1 MITNK
6 SREENFTGKDETST
20 VDGRIS
26 KGASSSSVAP
36 WSRLRDPRIVR
47 VSRASGGK
55 DRHSKVCTVKG
66 LRDRRVRLSVP
77 TAIQLYDL
85 QDRLGLNQPSKAV
98 DWLLNAAKH
107 DIDELPPLQIPPG
120 SFGEIHG
127 SSLSRSER
135 ELGFQINHRVDW
147 DDSLGL
153 YRSNFCNSDA
163 ALRDKAKAI
172 PIGMEDHKESWNQTR
187 NEEEKQLRDKAKAIS
202 IGMEDHKES
211 WNQTRNEEEKQG
223 NVEGHGANV
232 SSTGFFPKPNHSFIP
247 GLLNNV
253 APYNS
258 LYRLDPSSFSS
269 SQTEDFPNFNFVP
282 LPSTSS
288 SLSFG
293 SQVLVCPPGIAQ
305 PYFPNSHVE
314 LDPKQINH
322 FQILSSN
329 SQNPLS
335 NSPIPFVYSIGQSIR
350 PLSYQDNVGSQSNND
365 VEFPPK

>member
-1 MITNK
+1 MITTK
-6 SREENFTGKDETST
+6 SREENSTGKEETST

-26 KGASSSSVAP
+26 KGASSSSVTP

-135 ELGFQINHRVDW
+135 ELGFQINHRVHW

-153 YRSNFCNSDA
+153 YRSNFWNSDA
-163 ALRDKAKAI
+163 
-172 PIGMEDHKESWNQTR
+172 T
-187 NEEEKQLRDKAKAIS
+187 LRDKAKAIS
-202 IGMEDHKES
+202 IGMEDRKES
-211 WNQTRNEEEKQG
+211 WNQTTNEEEKQG

-232 SSTGFFPKPNHSFIP
+232 SPTDFFPKPNHSFIP

-269 SQTEDFPNFNFVP
+269 SQTEDFPTRNFVP